1 MDSILEFI
9 DAIVDGLA
17 NSILKPFV
25 TDGMYRRG
33 FLTALGVG
41 FVLNWLITR
50 ILAARALILA
60 FFQPTASPATRP
72 GPSGYNRATGCAYG
86 LFKLFVL
93 AIVLII
99 VAAILSV
106 GLFR

>member
-1 MDSILEFI
+1 MESILDVI

-17 NSILKPFV
+17 DSILRPFV

-41 FVLNWLITR
+41 FVLEKVISWIVS
-50 ILAARALILA
+50 ARALILA
-60 FFQPTASPATRP
+60 FFQPSALPATRP
-72 GPSGYNRATGCAYG
+72 GPSGADRARGCG
-86 LFKLFVL
+86 HGIVRL
-93 AIVLII
+93 IVLSIVVII
-99 VAAILSV
+99 IAAILSI